1 MVFRMKK
8 SKLWIVDDEESI
20 REICRS
26 ALEDNFII
34 ETFPNGS
41 EALLALNSDE
51 PDLIIT
57 DIKMPGLSG
66 LDLLQKVSE
75 KCPSL
80 PTIVITAHSDIDN
93 ALSAYKGGAFEYLPK
108 PFDVDTI
115 RSLALKALNQT
126 DVDTIQKNSNST
138 AQSSKIIGQ
147 AQSLQNVFRA
157 IGKISNSNITVLIR
171 GESGT
176 GKELIAQAVHNN
188 SNRSSKPFVAI
199 NVAAIPHDLLE
210 SELFGHEKG
219 AFTGANSS
227 RKGYFEVA
235 DGGTIFLD
243 EVGELPLT
251 TQVRLLRVLE
261 NGEFIKVGSYE
272 VHKTNVRIVAAT
284 NLNMDSAIQKGKF
297 REDLFYR
304 LSTVEI
310 KVPPL
315 RDRKEDIHLLF
326 RKFASDFAKKYNMP
340 TIRLDENAQKLLT
353 MYSWNGNVRQLRNVA
368 EQLSVL
374 EEKRNVSVSL
384 LKSYLPELSSNLPAV
399 INKNKD
405 SSDFSNEREI
415 LYKILFYMKKDLND
429 LKKITKHLNSEES
442 SIDYKSEEKNTLEKL
457 YNNSSNSSDLIEINK
472 KKVDF
477 KSHEVNDD
485 KYHFAEEISEEETL
499 SIHDKELELIIK
511 ALERNGG
518 KRKAAAKELGISERT
533 LYRKIKQHDIE
544 L

>member
-1 MVFRMKK
+1 MKK

-126 DVDTIQKNSNST
+126 EVDTIQKNSNST

-176 GKELIAQAVHNN
+176 GKELIAQAVHDN

-219 AFTGANSS
+219 AFTGAQAQ
-227 RKGYFEVA
+227 RIGRFEQA
-235 DGGTIFLD
+235 QGGTLFLD
-243 EVGELPLT
+243 EVGDMHPELQT
-251 TQVRLLRVLE
+251 RLLRVLSSQ
-261 NGEFIKVGSYE
+261 EFYRVGGHRPIKSD
-272 VHKTNVRIVAAT
+272 VRIIAAT
-284 NLNMDSAIQKGKF
+284 NQYIEELIKTNKF
-297 REDLFYR
+297 REDLYHR
-304 LSTVEI
+304 LNVF
-310 KVPPL
+310 KLVLPPL
-315 RDRKEDIHLLF
+315 RERKEDISSLITYFL
-326 RKFASDFAKKYNMP
+326 KTSATELN
-340 TIRLDENAQKLLT
+340 T
-353 MYSWNGNVRQLRNVA
+353 
-368 EQLSVL
+368 
-374 EEKRNVSVSL
+374 EEKRIDDSTLKYLVEFNWPGNIRQLENICRYLTVMSASSVITIDDLPDDIFQNTQKINVESTDGDWKSDLQQHIRKEILSDKDILKKVGVEVEKMLIEESL
-384 LKSYLPELSSNLPAV
+384 LATDGIKLEAAKLLGWG
-399 INKNKD
+399 
-405 SSDFSNEREI
+405 R
-415 LYKILFYMKKDLND
+415 
-429 LKKITKHLNSEES
+429 
-442 SIDYKSEEKNTLEKL
+442 NTLAR
-457 YNNSSNSSDLIEINK
+457 
-472 KKVDF
+472 KVKD
-477 KSHEVNDD
+477 H
-485 KYHFAEEISEEETL
+485 
-499 SIHDKELELIIK
+499 
-511 ALERNGG
+511 
-518 KRKAAAKELGISERT
+518 
-533 LYRKIKQHDIE
+533 
-544 L
+544 